1 MLEHRFERHDRSQ
14 LELKLG
20 YVIDRNQPRQAYRV
34 EAFLFVPTTLGLT
47 KQSYRKAHF
56 YEDTSTLIRLKTPRV
71 ALVSLATEEGLE
83 QWTQPI
89 AGPIGEILAGQ
100 HVDVKPVI
108 DRFKLLGA
116 VIRSALRD
124 EKVDLLDRMDQTV
137 GRGEDEGGSGHAHRW
152 ATQFSD
158 QLSSVLERTRRMG
171 HACETARMP
180 DDLRSVWRGVDEFL
194 SLIAEEAFTDVLS
207 RLHARLQVTEDE
219 DLAALAERIAQQAVA
234 EYRYRRGR
242 GYLSYAR
249 EGDRNE
255 HLPYRRRVLKR
266 FVSSILFLDVR
277 QEESGRMVNNV
288 VGMTA
293 AAVAMLVATLAA
305 VWTQNVIGMS
315 LSASFIGAMVVSY
328 IIKDRIKEHG
338 KKLLGR
344 RLGKWLPDHILKVN
358 RADSD
363 EEIGRCR
370 ESFYLARSQN
380 IEKEILDLRHAEHPT
395 PDAIDGRPETVLCYA
410 KDINLKSAVL
420 SAGGL
425 ECDGLSDIMRFNVQ
439 RLLSRMDDPWEAY
452 EYVDPDSLEISE
464 ARCARVYHLNAV
476 FRMTRASGATSL
488 EHVRVILNRKGI
500 HRLEVI
506 EPSFRSASLY
516 SETSIRG
523 RSDEE
528 SAD

>member
-1 MLEHRFERHDRSQ
+1 VLEHRFERHDRSQ

-20 YVIDRNQPRQAYRV
+20 YVIDKDEPRQAYRV

-71 ALVSLATEEGLE
+71 ALGALATEEGLE
-83 QWTQPI
+83 QWTRPI
-89 AGPIGEILAGQ
+89 SEPLGDILAGKR
-100 HVDVKPVI
+100 VDPKPII

-124 EKVDLLDRMDQTV
+124 EKVDLLDRLEQTI
-137 GRGEDEGGSGHAHRW
+137 GHGKNEGATGHAHRW
-152 ATQFSD
+152 ATQFTA
-158 QLSSVLERTRRMG
+158 QLASVLERTREMG

-180 DDLRSVWRGVDEFL
+180 EDIRSVWRGVDEFL

-207 RLHARLQVTEDE
+207 RLESRLHAKDDE
-219 DLAALAERIAQQAVA
+219 DLRTLADRIAQQAVS

-242 GYLSYAR
+242 GYQSYAR

-255 HLPYRRRVLKR
+255 YLPYRRRVLKR

-277 QEESGRMVNNV
+277 QEESGRVVNNV

-293 AAVAMLVATLAA
+293 AAAAMLVATVAA
-305 VWTQNVIGMS
+305 VWTQNLIGMS

-344 RLGKWLPDHILKVN
+344 RLGKWLPDHILRVN

-370 ESFYLARSQN
+370 ESFYLARSQD

-395 PDAIDGRPETVLCYA
+395 LDAIDGRPETVLCYA

-420 SAGGL
+420 NAGGL
-425 ECDGLSDIMRFNVQ
+425 ECDGLTDIMRFNVQ
-439 RLLSRMDDPWEAY
+439 RLLSRMDDPWETY
-452 EYVDPDSLEISE
+452 EYVDPDSLQVCE
-464 ARCARVYHLNAV
+464 AQCARVYHLNAV
-476 FRMTRASGATSL
+476 FRMTRASGGTSL

-500 HRLEVI
+500 HRLEII
-506 EPSFRSASLY
+506 EPTFRPAHVYSGASIQTLAAVG
-516 SETSIRG
+516 ST
-523 RSDEE
+523 D
-528 SAD
+528 